1 MFIPL
6 LLLAALP
13 GDLTPQFN
21 QIVREVHGNVGM
33 SAVLVHTGETIEFH
47 GDRDF
52 PMQSVYKFPIGM
64 AVLNDVDQGKLTLDQ
79 TVNVAKSDLVPA
91 GLHSPIRDQRP
102 QGADVTLRELLRFAV
117 SESDGTASDVLLRL
131 AGGPE
136 AVTAY
141 VRGLGVDSVT
151 IATSEAEM
159 ARDSRAQYRNK
170 ATPNGMTQ
178 LLRAFQNGRGLSPAS
193 RILLMELMTKTDT
206 GPKRLKGLLPPG
218 TVVAHKTGTSDTVK
232 GVTAAT
238 NDVGLIK
245 LPNGEM
251 LAVAVFVSDAKAEEA
266 VRERGIASATRFVW
280 DWFTAKR

>member
-6 LLLAALP
+6 LLLPALP

-21 QIVREVHGNVGM
+21 QIVRDVHGNVGM

-91 GLHSPIRDQRP
+91 GLRSPVRDQHP
-102 QGADVTLRELLRFAV
+102 QGADVSLRELLRFMV

-141 VRGLGVDSVT
+141 VRGLGIDSVT

-159 ARDSRAQYRNK
+159 ARDNRVQYRNK

-193 RILLMELMTKTDT
+193 RTLLMELMTKTDT
-206 GPKRLKGLLPPG
+206 GEKRLKGLLPPG

-266 VRERGIASATRFVW
+266 VRERAIASASRFVW
-280 DWFTAKR
+280 DWFIAKR